1 LFLRRDLTKAISVD
15 RVQLIAQLHNLSYGT
30 SLAFPISKTRGVMRK
45 TIKLLFLELLG
56 AIFGL
61 AWAGAA
67 IASVYFLYGAT
78 ANSAPW
84 SYVLW
89 SFGVGLFAMLIV
101 ASLRGCKQRVDYVD
115 QLIERGY
122 SKGEAAEA
130 WHTADSGGLNLLR
143 NLQQV
148 ELSKEIGRLKT
159 AISTPNGEGDST

>member
-1 LFLRRDLTKAISVD
+1 MKTKMKI
-15 RVQLIAQLHNLSYGT
+15 
-30 SLAFPISKTRGVMRK
+30 
-45 TIKLLFLELLG
+45 LFLELLG
-56 AIFGL
+56 GIFGL
-61 AWAGAA
+61 ICVGAA

-78 ANSAPW
+78 ANGGPW

-101 ASLRGCKQRVDYVD
+101 ASLNGGKQRVDYVG

-130 WHTADSGGLNLLR
+130 WLTANSGGLNLLR

-148 ELSKEIGRLKT
+148 ELSKEIDRLET